1 MAKSYE
7 RTLINVWVRH
17 WKLVALVTL
26 SCVLL
31 AGLINHLL
39 PHRYQSEM
47 KFLVNTERADLV
59 ITSGENQSPAP
70 PSEVSETQVNSEIE
84 LMRSRDILEKIVI
97 DQQLYL
103 PFLRS
108 SGGALPSKSVGRA
121 TDKLAK
127 DLSVSALRRTNII
140 DVTYRASSPE
150 LSVEVLRDIGE
161 QYLVAHLL
169 AHSAPGTE
177 EFFQTQVDHF
187 RKDLVSARTAL
198 AGFHRETQLYAMPEQ
213 QAALLE
219 RLQTVSSQL
228 NDVTAQIRVQ
238 DSRLA
243 ESDRQL
249 TVVPERIVTQVR
261 QSSDQLALQQIE
273 PMLAQLENRRI
284 ELSTKFKPTDRLI
297 RELDDQIANTHRQID
312 HIRQDRSDEKTSDL
326 NALHQSLKS
335 DATKSRI
342 DLRGLQ
348 TQHTE
353 LERMHQNLLK
363 ELDGLDNSFVKQ
375 QELERVEKEAED
387 NLALYTH
394 RLDEARLAQALDHDQ
409 FSNVVMIEKPVESS
423 VAVSPNLPLNLLAGF
438 LVGLLLSAGLALF
451 AEERKG
457 RLFPIDTPLGQRSSD
472 LVENPFQVA
481 SGD

>member
-1 MAKSYE
+1 MARSYE
-7 RTLINVWVRH
+7 RGLIDVCIRH
-17 WKLVALVTL
+17 WKFVVLVTL

-39 PHRYQSEM
+39 PHRYEAEM

-59 ITSGENQSPAP
+59 ITSGENQSSAL

-84 LMRSRDILEKIVI
+84 LMRSRDLLQKVVI
-97 DQQLYL
+97 DQRLYL
-103 PFLRS
+103 PFMRNA
-108 SGGALPSKSVGRA
+108 GGAPPSRAAERA
-121 TDKLAK
+121 TDKLMK
-127 DLSVSALRRTNII
+127 DLSTSALRRTNII
-140 DVTYRASSPE
+140 DVTYRATSPE
-150 LSVEVLRDIGE
+150 FSVEVLRDVGE
-161 QYLVAHLL
+161 QYLAAHLL

-177 EFFQTQVDHF
+177 EFFQTQVDRF
-187 RKDLVSARTAL
+187 RKDLVSARTTL
-198 AGFHRETQLYAMPEQ
+198 AGFHRETQLYSMPEQ

-249 TVVPERIVTQVR
+249 TVVPERIVTQVH
-261 QSSDQLALQQIE
+261 QTSDQLALEQIE

-312 HIRQDRSDEKTSDL
+312 HIRQDRMDEKTSDL
-326 NALHQSLKS
+326 DALHQSLKS
-335 DATKSRI
+335 DAAKSRI

-348 TQHTE
+348 TQRTE

-375 QELERVEKEAED
+375 QELERVEKEAQD
-387 NLALYTH
+387 NLAIYTH
-394 RLDEARLAQALDHDQ
+394 RLDEARLAHALDRDQ
-409 FSNVVMIEKPVESS
+409 FSNVVMIQKPDASPL
-423 VAVSPNLPLNLLAGF
+423 AVSPNLPLNLLAGF
-438 LVGLLLSAGLALF
+438 IVGLLLSAGLILLH
-451 AEERKG
+451 EGRNG
-457 RLFPIDTPLGQRSSD
+457 RLFSFDESLGPRSTD
-472 LVENPFQVA
+472 LADNPFQVA